1 MGGGALD
8 FVEHAVQMEEDD
20 CAEFFGCGSRSRA
33 ASFLEIGDQAIEGV
47 VLAEEE
53 DFVFASEIVVE
64 VGSGEVS
71 GGGDFAHAGFGE
83 AAGAEFTAGGAQNFE
98 AAGEVAALGGGGG
111 DGGRVGVRGGEGRE
125 EWIRVQVIDEGSG

>member
-1 MGGGALD
+1 MQ
-8 FVEHAVQMEEDD
+8 VEEDD
-20 CAEFFGCGSRSRA
+20 CAKFVACGLRSRT

-64 VGSGEVS
+64 VGGGEVS

-83 AAGAEFTAGGAQNFE
+83 PAGAEFAAGGAENFE
-98 AAGEVAALGGGGG
+98 AAGEVAALEAGGAHG
-111 DGGRVGVRGGEGRE
+111 DRMAWGVVRVNTK
-125 EWIRVQVIDEGSG
+125 